1 MRTMRI
7 WVLGLVAATA
17 ASLVRAEAPGGWKEV
32 RLEAVVELLPFNT
45 PWSPWTDASNGV
57 VFASGRVSPEGGDMH
72 LEISAAGENEA
83 TRWRLSGWS
92 AQDAGGWPPA
102 KPEVPAGLGA
112 KAWVNPEYWTSG
124 RLYLA
129 RQGANGALV
138 ALWAGE
144 TAFKLIPEPA
154 GFNPAFRRY
163 RVEGTVTLRY
173 LGPFATPG
181 ELVAALKKAPRP
193 DAAAPASPPAVAPRL
208 IELRIEAPVEKR
220 ADPPPRLPRAPV
232 TDPAP
237 ETK

>member
-1 MRTMRI
+1 MRMMRI
-7 WVLGLVAATA
+7 GALGLVAAMSA
-17 ASLVRAEAPGGWKEV
+17 GLMRAGEPGGWKEV
-32 RLEAVVELLPFNT
+32 RLETVVELLPFNT

-57 VFASGRVSPEGGDMH
+57 VFASGRASPEGGDMH
-72 LEISAAGENEA
+72 LEISAAGENEEI
-83 TRWRLSGWS
+83 RWRLSGWS
-92 AQDAGGWPPA
+92 AQDAGGWPPS
-102 KPEVPAGLGA
+102 KLEVPAGLGA
-112 KAWVNPEYWTSG
+112 KAWVNPEYWKSG

-173 LGPFATPG
+173 LGPFAAPG
-181 ELVAALKKAPRP
+181 ELVTALKKAPRP
-193 DAAAPASPPAVAPRL
+193 DAPPPASPPAVAPRL
-208 IELRIEAPVEKR
+208 IELRIEPPVEKR
-220 ADPPPRLPRAPV
+220 VEPPPRLPHEPV

-237 ETK
+237 EAE